1 MSILAID
8 VYYRAENAKAVGVI
22 FNLEDAKPAEV
33 IIEYIEGVGDYVPG
47 EFYKRELP
55 CIKRIFEVVNLDIVE
70 AIIIDGHMYVD
81 NVGNFGLGGYAL
93 QLLKN
98 KVPVI
103 GVAKSSFYANK
114 ETVAQ
119 VFRGKSKNPLYV
131 SAIGMELNIA
141 TDLIK
146 NMRGAYRIPDIL
158 KELDRIT
165 KED

>member
-22 FNLEDAKPAEV
+22 FNWEDTKPAEV

-55 CIKRIFEVVNLDIVE
+55 CIQRIFEVVNLNTID

-81 NVGNFGLGGYAL
+81 NSGNFGLGGYAL
-93 QLLKN
+93 RLLKN

-103 GVAKSSFYANK
+103 GVAKSSFFANK
-114 ETVAQ
+114 ETVFE
-119 VFRGKSKNPLYV
+119 VLRGESKNPLYV